1 MELSIVQQW
10 KKSIHGESQ
19 GASPDGHYLQ
29 LLTLTRQEFFDK
41 DYGDAYGA
49 EIADGRIS
57 LELVSSY
64 ERGDYDLAL
73 PMTTHLRVFQR
84 VWKNKHKHIKVAR
97 ENRMTCLSELKSCQ
111 WEEDKGE
118 KDTYKFVLARIDG
131 MPALGSCDEEE
142 APNTDEDDSDYNP
155 DTDSESDFSTDS
167 ESDFSTDSE
176 SDFST
181 DSESDEEN
189 YNPALNIDSNS
200 IEYVYIPHI
209 MP

>member
-111 WEEDKGE
+111 WEEDKCE

-155 DTDSESDFSTDS
+155 DTDSDFSTDS

>member
-155 DTDSESDFSTDS
+155 DTDSDFSTDS
-167 ESDFSTDSE
+167 ESDFITDSE

>member
-111 WEEDKGE
+111 WEEDKCE

-155 DTDSESDFSTDS
+155 DTD
-167 ESDFSTDSE
+167 SDFSTDSE